1 MSDEKQI
8 DVTAAERKVR
18 KGHNEGTVYERT
30 ATRPDGTVKCLGFAA
45 QISLPN
51 GKRRSLYGKSKKE
64 VRAKLRE
71 AQLRLQAGKLPLAT
85 SNETVG
91 EHLNHWL
98 QNAVKP
104 NLTYHTYESYELSVR
119 TRLNPRL
126 GAIKLVKLQP
136 RHIQELYTELG
147 SRLGPKSIRLT
158 HVALR
163 QALQLAVE
171 WGKIP
176 ENPAIKVK
184 LPKLRGK
191 KKKILTPEEVAQLLD
206 STRDHRLYALWLVLV
221 TTGMRKGEALGL
233 KWSDLDFDSG
243 TLRIQRQII
252 RKTGIGLVLDA
263 LKTENSRRDIP
274 LDDSIVQALKEH
286 QNRQNEDRMHSDWW
300 ESRPEFEG
308 LIFSTTCGKPL
319 DPATTWATFKTCLQN
334 AGLSHMTVHALRD
347 TAITNLLIAGV
358 DAKTVSL
365 MVGHGDPAI
374 TLRYYVTVNAW
385 MQKDAAVRLAA
396 LYAGAGKQTVS

>member
-1 MSDEKQI
+1 MDEDRQ
-8 DVTAAERKVR
+8 VERMAVERKKR

-30 ATRPDGTVKCLGFAA
+30 ATQPDGSLKSLGFSA

-71 AQLRLQAGKLPLAT
+71 AQLQLQAGKLSLET

-91 EHLNHWL
+91 EHLAHWL
-98 QNAVKP
+98 ENVAKP
-104 NLTYHTYESYELSVR
+104 NLTYHTYEAYEICVR
-119 TRLNPRL
+119 RRLTPRL
-126 GAIKLVKLQP
+126 GAVKLVKLQP
-136 RHIQELYTELG
+136 RHIQELYTELN
-147 SRLGPKSIRLT
+147 SRLGPKSIRLA

-163 QALQLAVE
+163 QAFQLAVD

-191 KKKILTPEEVAQLLD
+191 KKKILTPDEVAQLLS
-206 STRDHRLYALWLVLV
+206 STRDHRLYALWHVLV

-233 KWSDLDFDSG
+233 RWADLDFDTG

-274 LDDSIVQALKEH
+274 LADLTLQVLREH
-286 QNRQNEDRMHSDWW
+286 QNRQNEDRLRSDWW
-300 ESRPEFEG
+300 ESRPGYEG
-308 LIFSTTCGKPL
+308 LIFATEYGKPL
-319 DPATTWATFKTCLQN
+319 DPATT
-334 AGLSHMTVHALRD
+334 LS
-347 TAITNLLIAGV
+347 
-358 DAKTVSL
+358 
-365 MVGHGDPAI
+365 
-374 TLRYYVTVNAW
+374 
-385 MQKDAAVRLAA
+385 
-396 LYAGAGKQTVS
+396 LYA